1 MRFSGLNPTL
11 LTRKYA
17 DEKSNDDNFLK
28 YLQFF
33 KTKNQF
39 LILKGFANLEICF
52 QCVFN
57 FQEGSYFL
65 ILKTGD
71 RQRGW
76 VAWGGQTSLQ
86 EEAGAQV
93 ATVTHKNKN
102 EKSNFALVGN

>member
-1 MRFSGLNPTL
+1 MLVKGRSTNMRFSGLNPTL

-39 LILKGFANLEICF
+39 LILKG
-52 QCVFN
+52 
-57 FQEGSYFL
+57 
-65 ILKTGD
+65 
-71 RQRGW
+71 GW
-76 VAWGGQTSLQ
+76 HGGGQTSLQ

-93 ATVTHKNKN
+93 AKVTHKNKN